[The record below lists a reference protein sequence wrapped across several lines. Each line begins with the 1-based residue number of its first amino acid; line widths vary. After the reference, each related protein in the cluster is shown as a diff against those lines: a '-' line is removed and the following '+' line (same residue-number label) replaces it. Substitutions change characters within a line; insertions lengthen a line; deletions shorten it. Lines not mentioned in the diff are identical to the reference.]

1 MTDTLIRDHT
11 HCRACGEMGLVV
23 YLDLGEQ
30 PLANAFLTKEQ
41 LSEPEFTAPLSIA
54 RCPRCGLSQLTR
66 VVDPEYI
73 FRDYA
78 YASGHAQG
86 WRDHCAGLAIE
97 IRHLFNKAS
106 TSPRISPLI
115 CDIACNDGTFLQV
128 CEGHGLRGYGVDP
141 ALNLDTG
148 TIPVIRD
155 FWSTDLAMKCA
166 TYPGRPDV
174 IVAQNVLGHVDDV
187 HDFLT
192 GIAIALAPGGVAIIE
207 CPHIHA
213 LLMAGAFDTIYH
225 EHLSYWSLT
234 ALMAAAFRAD
244 LRIVQAQMFPAI
256 HGGTCRYYLRH
267 AREYENGRPDGI
279 RQMLDWERRTLTPWL
294 YQSFA
299 DRVALD
305 MAKLGSLLRQGDWKK
320 TFAFG
325 ASAKSTVLL
334 NTLKAHG
341 LEPAERICGIFD
353 DTPAK
358 QGKFTP
364 GVHLPVLPV
373 PADMSHIDTL
383 LIGAAN
389 WAAELQAKAEMRG
402 FGGRYIIPW
411 HSVTVERV
419 GANTNQAKAQK
430 SEIPVPEVS
439 KIVGVP

>member
-1 MTDTLIRDHT
+1 MTADALIRDHT
-11 HCRACGEMGLVV
+11 HCRACGETGLVV

-86 WRDHCAGLAIE
+86 WRDHCAGLARE
-97 IRHLFNKAS
+97 IRERAKLAVEKPALNW
-106 TSPRISPLI
+106 RPLV

-128 CEGHGLRGYGVDP
+128 CQDHGLHGYGVDP
-141 ALNLDTG
+141 AINLDTG

-155 FWSTDLAMKCA
+155 FWSTELAMKCA
-166 TYPGRPDV
+166 DYPGRPDV

-192 GIAIALAPGGVAIIE
+192 GIAVALAPGGVAIIE

-234 ALMAAAFRAD
+234 ALMAAANRAD

-267 AREYENGRPDGI
+267 AREHENSRPDGI

-299 DRVALD
+299 DRVQLD
-305 MAKLGSLLRQGDWKK
+305 LAKLNGLLRQGDWDR
-320 TFAFG
+320 TYAFG

-334 NTLKAHG
+334 NTFKAQGHD
-341 LEPAERICGIFD
+341 PKERIYAIFD

-358 QGKFTP
+358 QGKYTP
-364 GVHLPVLPV
+364 GVHLLVLPV
-373 PADMSHIDTL
+373 PADMSQIDTL

-389 WAAELQAKAEMRG
+389 WADELMAKAELRG
-402 FGGRYIIPW
+402 FRGRHIIPW
-411 HSVTVERV
+411 HGITVERLV
-419 GANTNQAKAQK
+419 CSSGGTKL
-430 SEIPVPEVS
+430 EIPVTEVS